1 MHPSN
6 HCRPLPARGAI
17 AVEFGLVAIIL
28 IPLVLGIVEFG
39 RALYAYDTL
48 VKSVRSAARYL
59 SVGTPS
65 DAARQLEAK
74 CIVITGSP
82 ANSGGGC
89 SAPLQLPGLTT
100 AMVSI
105 LEPSASGS
113 VRAIATGAG
122 SLDAV
127 TVSISGYPLSQIAPL
142 RYSGLQLGVISVT
155 VPYVF
160 F

>member
-1 MHPSN
+1 MHPNN
-6 HCRPLPARGAI
+6 HRHPWPARGAI

-74 CIVITGSP
+74 CIVITS
-82 ANSGGGC
+82 ASWAC
-89 SAPLQLPGLTT
+89 SAWW
-100 AMVSI
+100 
-105 LEPSASGS
+105 
-113 VRAIATGAG
+113 R
-122 SLDAV
+122 
-127 TVSISGYPLSQIAPL
+127 
-142 RYSGLQLGVISVT
+142 
-155 VPYVF
+155 
-160 F
+160 